1 MKRNPTARLRKEV
14 PIAASQQRLGRQAE
28 EAAATWLSSRGWRV
42 LARRWRSASGE
53 IDLVCL
59 DPDGALVGVE
69 VKLRRSTRT
78 GGPEDALDARRLIR
92 LRRTLAD
99 YATQRR
105 TPVTTLRIDLVSLT
119 PAGAAWRV
127 ARWPGVDQW

>member
-1 MKRNPTARLRKEV
+1 M
-14 PIAASQQRLGRQAE
+14 AAPQQRLGRRAE
-28 EAAATWLSSRGWRV
+28 EAVATWLSSRGWRV

-53 IDLVCL
+53 IDLIFL

-78 GGPEDALDARRLIR
+78 GGPEEALDARRLVR

-99 YATQRR
+99 YATQRHSPA
-105 TPVTTLRIDLVSLT
+105 TELRIDLVSVT

-127 ARWPGVDQW
+127 ARSPGIDQW